1 MAFEDFIKYTPVI
14 TETDYETIRIHEGE
28 NAHTDNFNRSVVD
41 SINRDTALESAL
53 TYLAR
58 SSSLFVTA
66 NTRFISHCEGQ
77 GVDLIKSVPP
87 VLTTAPEDMFLADT
101 TFIGAAW
108 PQRAATNMMM
118 YGEVNSKLTSRL
130 GWTVSNPEEIGATII
145 SSRDEYTVVS
155 TLHNTNDIV
164 PGEVTFTS
172 AIIPITVD
180 GSNTLNKISAGVT
193 MITNNNMQTTNTEF
207 LFSLRMLDSKGN
219 VVDTNGQTVKTAQ
232 YNGVVGVEN
241 IDIPDTATHFQ
252 VFMQINFDAKDSYA
266 EFTLKNVMVQ
276 AGGILAPYTETTR
289 QQCTCE
295 YKRVIDPSQGN
306 ITAMCW
312 SIFKPYSL
320 ATHAGPIGP
329 LFLRMNNMTIGGV
342 HRAKDVDKLVLALYI
357 NDNGYTQYGNEI
369 TIPDE
374 YSGSYLLSA
383 IRIRPTEE
391 DASKSFV
398 ELSVVAGE
406 TVYKSQLVIDTVKVT
421 SGDIILGTD
430 HITADFFNGPVSEV
444 RYDTEWINDM
454 ELYIIALARKAF
466 SYKRSN
472 DLGPADDGESI
483 MATLDKVGVNL
494 ILNPSA
500 KLAFVGWYGY
510 PEGNFTISHNDTYAG
525 NCFVWVGNSNAK
537 HVISSEP
544 MPIKPN
550 NLYTMRAIMFS
561 EESSVGDA
569 GIGIAWY
576 DVNDEKISE
585 SSVNIAH
592 VYMPKYYEVAAVAP
606 TDAINARVFMYVN
619 NDLKSTRLTWS
630 RLKFEMGDATQFT
643 DDSGAG
649 YALYYL

>member
-28 NAHTDNFNRSVVD
+28 GAHTDNFNRSVVD

-77 GVDLIKSVPP
+77 GVDLIKSVAP
-87 VLTTAPEDMFLADT
+87 VLTTSAEDMFLADN

-118 YGEVNSKLTSRL
+118 YGEINSKLTSRM
-130 GWTVSNPEEIGATII
+130 GWTVNNPAEIGATII
-145 SSRDEYTVVS
+145 SSQDGYTVVS
-155 TLHNTNDIV
+155 TLHNTNDIT
-164 PGEVTFTS
+164 PGDITFTS
-172 AIIPITVD
+172 LVIPITVD
-180 GSNTLNKISAGVT
+180 GTNTLNKISAGLT
-193 MITNNNMQTTNTEF
+193 MITNNNMQLTNTGF
-207 LFSLRMLDSKGN
+207 IFTFRMLDSDN
-219 VVDTNGQTVKTAQ
+219 TVVATKSTSVKAAQ
-232 YNGVVGVEN
+232 YNGVVGIEN
-241 IDIPDTATHFQ
+241 MDIPDTATKFQ
-252 VFMQINFDAKDSYA
+252 VVLQISFDAKDSYA

-295 YKRVIDPSQGN
+295 YRKVIDPSQGN

-329 LFLRMNNMTIGGV
+329 LFIKMNNMTIGGV
-342 HRAKDVDKLVLALYI
+342 HRAKDGERLVFALYI
-357 NDNGYTQYGNEI
+357 NENGKATYGNEI
-369 TIPDE
+369 VIPNS
-374 YSGSYLLSA
+374 YLGSYMLSA

-398 ELSVVAGE
+398 ELSMVAGE
-406 TVYKSQLVIDTVKVT
+406 EVYKSQLVVDTVKIT
-421 SGDIILGTD
+421 SGDLILGTD
-430 HITADFFNGPVSEV
+430 HLGADFFNGPVSEV

-454 ELYIIALARKAF
+454 ELYIIALAKKAF

-472 DLGPADDGESI
+472 DLGPADSGETI
-483 MATLDKVGVNL
+483 REALDKVGVNL

-500 KLAFVGWYGY
+500 KLAFVGWHDY

-525 NCFVWVGNSNAK
+525 NCFVWVGNSATK

-561 EESSVGDA
+561 EERSSGDA

-576 DVNDEKISE
+576 DVNDNKLSE
-585 SSVNIAH
+585 YSVNIAH
-592 VYMPKYYEVAAVAP
+592 VFMPKYYEVASVAP
-606 TDAINARVFMYVN
+606 SEAVTARVFMYVN
-619 NDLKSTRLTWS
+619 NDVKSTRLTWS

>member
-28 NAHTDNFNRSVVD
+28 GAHTDNFNRSVVD

-77 GVDLIKSVPP
+77 GVDLIKSVAP
-87 VLTTAPEDMFLADT
+87 VLTTSAEDMFLADN

-118 YGEVNSKLTSRL
+118 YGEINSKLTSRM
-130 GWTVSNPEEIGATII
+130 GWTVNNPAEIGATII
-145 SSRDEYTVVS
+145 SSQDGYTVVS
-155 TLHNTNDIV
+155 TLHNTNDIT
-164 PGEVTFTS
+164 PGDITFTS
-172 AIIPITVD
+172 LIIPITVD
-180 GSNTLNKISAGVT
+180 GTNTLNKISAGLT
-193 MITNNNMQTTNTEF
+193 MITNNNMQSTNTEF
-207 LFSLRMLDSKGN
+207 TFTFRMLNSAN
-219 VVDTNGQTVKTAQ
+219 TVVATKSTSVKAAQ
-232 YNGVVGVEN
+232 YNGVVGIEN
-241 IDIPDTATHFQ
+241 MDIPATATKFQ
-252 VFMQINFDAKDSYA
+252 VVLQISFDAKDSYA

-295 YKRVIDPSQGN
+295 YRKVIDPSQGN

-329 LFLRMNNMTIGGV
+329 LFIKMNNMTIGGV
-342 HRAKDVDKLVLALYI
+342 HRAKDGERLVFALYI
-357 NDNGYTQYGNEI
+357 NENGRATYGNEI
-369 TIPDE
+369 VIP
-374 YSGSYLLSA
+374 GSYLGSYMLSA

-406 TVYKSQLVIDTVKVT
+406 EVYKSQLVIDTVKIT
-421 SGDIILGTD
+421 SGDLILGTD
-430 HITADFFNGPVSEV
+430 HLGADFFNGPVSEV

-454 ELYIIALARKAF
+454 ELYIIALAKKAF

-472 DLGPADDGESI
+472 DLGPADSGETI
-483 MATLDKVGVNL
+483 RETLDKIGVNL

-500 KLAFVGWYGY
+500 KLAFVGWHDY
-510 PEGNFTISHNDTYAG
+510 PESNFTISHNDTYAG
-525 NCFVWVGNSNAK
+525 NCFVWVGNSTAK
-537 HVISSEP
+537 HVINSEP

-561 EESSVGDA
+561 EERSSGDA

-576 DVNDEKISE
+576 DGDDNKLSE
-585 SSVNIAH
+585 YSVNIAH
-592 VYMPKYYEVAAVAP
+592 VFMPKYYEVASVAP
-606 TDAINARVFMYVN
+606 SEAVTARVFMYVN
-619 NDLKSTRLTWS
+619 NDVKSTRLTWS